1 MENEKIIEKIR
12 KTLELSR
19 NNPSEEEAKA
29 AALMAQKLLAKYHI
43 DMADVEAVDLDKD
56 EPIEE
61 VYVDLPAKKWKY
73 ELATAVAQNFR
84 CKHIYYGKSRVC
96 FYGHKTDAT
105 VAADTFK
112 YLFDLGNILAG
123 REVDRVF
130 KQTGTSRNVY
140 GSFCRGFAAGIKE
153 ALGEQCQALMLVI
166 PQDVSDSYNEMSK
179 NFRTMCT
186 SHTSGVYRD
195 IYEKGKQE
203 GRSAVQSRK
212 LEA

>member
-56 EPIEE
+56 EPIKE
-61 VYVDLPAKKWKY
+61 VCVDLPAKKWKY
-73 ELATAVAQNFR
+73 ELAAAVARNFR
-84 CKHIYYGKSRVC
+84 CKHFYYGKSRVC

-140 GSFCRGFAAGIKE
+140 GSFCRGFAAGIEE

-166 PQDVSDSYNEMSK
+166 PQDVSDSYEELSK
-179 NFRTMCT
+179 IFRTMCT
-186 SHTSGVYRD
+186 NQTGVVHRD
-195 IYEKGKQE
+195 IYERGKQE